1 MELGSELS
9 PGDPGVEGDRLGAG
23 GSCGELVPLSNPLE
37 LSGDPF
43 ELFPVRNKFAG
54 SSAAI
59 HGESQLRLCIDAT
72 TGTLLEAVVSARAL
86 GVVVESTGVL
96 ILGFGWEDGL

>member
-1 MELGSELS
+1 MELEPELS

-23 GSCGELVPLSNPLE
+23 GPCGGLVPLSDPLE

-43 ELFPVRNKFAG
+43 ELFPVRNKFDG

-59 HGESQLRLCIDAT
+59 HGDSQLRLCIDAT
-72 TGTLLEAVVSARAL
+72 TGALLGTVVSARAL
-86 GVVVESTGVL
+86 GVVVEPTGML
-96 ILGFGWEDGL
+96 MLGFG

>member
-23 GSCGELVPLSNPLE
+23 GPCGLVPLSDPLE

-43 ELFPVRNKFAG
+43 GLFPVRNKFDG

-59 HGESQLRLCIDAT
+59 HGDSQLRLCIDAT
-72 TGTLLEAVVSARAL
+72 TGALFGTVVSARVL
-86 GVVVESTGVL
+86 GVVVEPTGML
-96 ILGFGWEDGL
+96 MLGFG